1 MAGNHQRAYKCNI
14 AGGLPVALRVTP
26 RRTPWFAGLLQQ
38 PGTGCEEGVMKKIG
52 MLTATLLAAL
62 LLVSPFAFA
71 GNPKGVCQ
79 AGGVNRVVLA
89 DAMAK
94 YWTWYYGGVGTQQVG
109 RLFLVPLPTNG
120 EQISDDP
127 LIYQGSTSFT
137 VRTGRTLV
145 LPLSFFVGESYVE
158 GPPDDPADYPT
169 DYKASSLLL
178 TVDGRVIADSR
189 RTKLDCLYVDL
200 TYFPQPIVYPEPS
213 SYGSNAA
220 IWMTGLGI
228 LLPPMSPGEHVI
240 DMQVVSPLPFWGIYL
255 GYYNTWY
262 VTVVKP

>member
-1 MAGNHQRAYKCNI
+1 
-14 AGGLPVALRVTP
+14 V
-26 RRTPWFAGLLQQ
+26 
-38 PGTGCEEGVMKKIG
+38 G
-52 MLTATLLAAL
+52 MLVASPLAL
-62 LLVSPFAFA
+62 GGS
-71 GNPKGVCQ
+71 PKGVCQ
-79 AGGVNRVVLA
+79 PGGYNEVVLA

-94 YWTWYYGGVGTQQVG
+94 YWTWYYGGVGTQQIG
-109 RLFLVPLPTNG
+109 HLFLVPMPTNG

-127 LIYQGSTSFT
+127 LIFQGDKSFT
-137 VRTGRTLV
+137 VRTGKTLV

-158 GPPDDPADYPT
+158 GPPDDPANFPT

-178 TVDGRVIADSR
+178 KVDGRVIVDST
-189 RTKLDCLYVDL
+189 RTKLDCLYIDL

-228 LLPPMSPGEHVI
+228 LLPPLSPGPHII
-240 DMQVVSPLPFWGIYL
+240 DMQVVSPLPFWGINL

-262 VTVVKP
+262 VTVAKP

>member
-1 MAGNHQRAYKCNI
+1 M
-14 AGGLPVALRVTP
+14 
-26 RRTPWFAGLLQQ
+26 
-38 PGTGCEEGVMKKIG
+38 
-52 MLTATLLAAL
+52 LAAVML
-62 LLVSPFAFA
+62 MVSSGAVA
-71 GNPKGVCQ
+71 GSPKGVCQ
-79 AGGVNRVVLA
+79 AGGYNKVVLA

-94 YWTWYYGGVGTQQVG
+94 YWAWYYGGIGTQEIG

-127 LIYQGSTSFT
+127 LIFQGDTSFT
-137 VRTGRTLV
+137 VRTGKTLV
-145 LPLSFFVGESYVE
+145 LPMSFFTGESYVE

-169 DYKASSLLL
+169 DYKASDLLL
-178 TVDGRVIADSR
+178 MVDGRVIADST
-189 RTKLDCLYVDL
+189 RTKLDCVYIDL
-200 TYFPQPIVYPEPS
+200 TYFPEPIVYPEPS

-240 DMQVVSPLPFWGIYL
+240 SLQVVSPLPFWGINL